1 MDKGNIAINL
11 QKCEFAKKEITW
23 LGFQITPTG
32 ITLTKRKC
40 ESMNKLEI
48 PRTLKQLRSFMGC
61 IHHLIK
67 FTPKL
72 AEISEPLRPLL
83 SKSNT
88 KSQNKLDW
96 KNQHTIAFE
105 EIKRQITNITENK
118 HFDINKE
125 TRVECDASRKG
136 LGATLVQKRNSIWKP
151 VAYASRFLNKLEER
165 YSTNELE
172 LLALVWALEHFKYY
186 LYGNKFKLQTDHQ
199 TLLSAL
205 KNNRGKKTYQSRLS
219 RWVDRLLPINFNI
232 EHIPGKNMGFADY
245 LSRNP
250 SGKASPESEDD
261 EKFVINTIQETKHA
275 RLKHTMKPSEIA
287 KPTGNY
293 NQLAESKQLEYN
305 DVTHAKE
312 NTLSEQHAFCLNTAK
327 NKLRSIEQN
336 SNSLNTKL
344 IAITTRNNP
353 NKNTFDIEI
362 RKTKRAP
369 NKKLL
374 QMDLQPAVTNLSPN
388 KKLRDNS
395 TQTDLESNKG
405 KGITPI
411 QNEKHE
417 ELFTA
422 IDDLPTPE
430 YRKNLIRVFNEE
442 FLAENFKKDLG
453 PIIDWVIKQ
462 DWLSLTQT
470 NPIFHK
476 IRRELFVTPSGCLLL
491 IIDLLFPTSCV
502 PCTSNH
508 S

>member
-1 MDKGNIAINL
+1 M
-11 QKCEFAKKEITW
+11 
-23 LGFQITPTG
+23 
-32 ITLTKRKC
+32 
-40 ESMNKLEI
+40 
-48 PRTLKQLRSFMGC
+48 
-61 IHHLIK
+61 
-67 FTPKL
+67 
-72 AEISEPLRPLL
+72 
-83 SKSNT
+83 
-88 KSQNKLDW
+88 
-96 KNQHTIAFE
+96 
-105 EIKRQITNITENK
+105 
-118 HFDINKE
+118 
-125 TRVECDASRKG
+125 
-136 LGATLVQKRNSIWKP
+136 
-151 VAYASRFLNKLEER
+151 
-165 YSTNELE
+165 E

-205 KNNRGKKTYQSRLS
+205 KNNRGNKTYQSRLS
-219 RWVDRLLPINFNI
+219 RRVDRLLPFNFNI
-232 EHIPGKNMGFADY
+232 EHIPGKNMGFAVY

-250 SGKASPESEDD
+250 SVKASPESEDD
-261 EKFVINTIQETKHA
+261 EKFVINTIQEIKHA
-275 RLKHTMKPSEIA
+275 WIKHTIKPSEIA

-293 NQLAESKQLEYN
+293 NQLVERKQLEYN

-312 NTLSEQHAFCLNTAK
+312 NTLSEQHVFCLNTAK
-327 NKLRSIEQN
+327 NKLRIIEQN

-362 RKTKRAP
+362 RKTKRAQ

-388 KKLRDNS
+388 KQLRDNS

-430 YRKNLIRVFNEE
+430 YRKNLMRVFNEE

-453 PIIDWVIKQ
+453 PILDLVIKQ
-462 DWLSLTQT
+462 DWLSLKQT
-470 NPIFHK
+470 KPIFHK
-476 IRRELFVTPSGCLLL
+476 IRRDLSVTLSGCLLL
-491 IIDLLFPTSCV
+491 IIDLLFPTSYV
-502 PCTSNH
+502 PLYFKPFIVSILARRVCSH
-508 S
+508 